1 MKIVLLSCLL
11 GLTLAA
17 PKNDLTCKICTDVI
31 GDLDEWITSDTT
43 ENDIILFLEDSL
55 CAALGAILA
64 DLEVSCREIIESQLP
79 AIIEGIVNDNLSPE
93 QICTDIFAC
102 P

>member
-1 MKIVLLSCLL
+1 MMKIVLLSCLL

-43 ENDIILFLEDSL
+43 ENDIILFLEDSVSYL
-55 CAALGAILA
+55 LILRFKKAIYVL
-64 DLEVSCREIIESQLP
+64 LP
-79 AIIEGIVNDNLSPE
+79 VLF
-93 QICTDIFAC
+93 DI
-102 P
+102 